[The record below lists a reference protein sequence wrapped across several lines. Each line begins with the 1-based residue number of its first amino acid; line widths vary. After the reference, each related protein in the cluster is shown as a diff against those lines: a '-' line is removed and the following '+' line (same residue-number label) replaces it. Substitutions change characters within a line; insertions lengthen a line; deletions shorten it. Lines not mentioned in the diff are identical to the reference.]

1 MKSFNY
7 PGSANSQLL
16 LLLLSSILLGLAACH
31 GPSSGEGGG
40 EQNDKHMY
48 TNHLIHENS
57 PYLLQHA
64 HNPVN
69 WYPWG
74 DEALEKA
81 KKENKML
88 IISIGYAACHWC
100 HVMEHESFE
109 DTTVARIMNEHFVA
123 IKVDREER
131 PDVDDVYMT
140 ACHLSSQ
147 GSCGWPLNAFALPD
161 GRPVWAG
168 TYFPKDK
175 WMEILEYFAKE
186 YKENPE
192 KMKEFADQLTQSI
205 QQIDQ
210 LPVLEKQDIRRK
222 DLDDVAR
229 KFMQSI
235 DPQYGGRK
243 SNGNKFP
250 MPNNYEF
257 LLRYH
262 ALSGNAEAGKLAFNT
277 LDRMRLGGIY
287 DQIGGGFARY
297 STDPLWHVPHFEKML
312 YDNGQLVSLYAE
324 AYRLSKDDKWAR
336 VIRETLD
343 FIAREMTSPEGG
355 FYSSLDADSEGE
367 EGKFYVWTKA
377 EIDSLIQD
385 EALNKLFCDF
395 YGVTARGNWED
406 GKNVLL
412 AREDEEAFAKKNK
425 MSTEELLQHLAKA
438 KKILFEARS
447 QRTPPGLD
455 NKILTSWNAL
465 MLQGYIDAYKALG
478 DETYR
483 SAALKNA
490 EFLTQN
496 MLQKDGHLLRNYKDG
511 KAKID
516 AFLDD
521 YALLAQAFMSLY
533 EITFDEQWL
542 YKAKELL
549 EYAKEHFSDPNNPLY
564 YYTSNASQSLIA
576 RKKETSD
583 NVIPSSNSVL
593 ARDFDRIHQFM
604 YLPEFATE
612 AHAMLQ
618 VMWPQIKDSG
628 QPTFFSNWLQAALE
642 HAWQPYEVAI
652 LGPQAPEM
660 ALELQR
666 DFLPSAVVLA
676 GTDEGSLEMLK
687 DRLVDGANMI
697 YVCQDGV
704 CKLPVSE
711 LEKALGLMS
720 Y

>member
-1 MKSFNY
+1 MKNT
-7 PGSANSQLL
+7 LL
-16 LLLLSSILLGLAACH
+16 LFTLLLFGFSACH
-31 GPSSGEGGG
+31 GPSSGHGDNQQSE
-40 EQNDKHMY
+40 HMY

-64 HNPVN
+64 HNPVE

-109 DTTVARIMNEHFVA
+109 DTTVARIMNENFVA

-175 WMEILEYFAKE
+175 WIEILEYFAKE
-186 YKENPE
+186 FKNNPQ
-192 KMKEFADQLTQSI
+192 KMEEFAQQITQSI

-210 LPVLEKQDIRRK
+210 IPVLEKQDIQRS
-222 DLDDVAR
+222 DLDALVQ
-229 KFMQSI
+229 KYVQNI
-235 DPQYGGRK
+235 DPKYGGRK
-243 SNGNKFP
+243 TQGNKFP

-262 ALSGNAEAGKLAFNT
+262 ALTGEQTARDRTFTT
-277 LDRMRLGGIY
+277 LEQMRRGGIY

-324 AYRLSKDDKWAR
+324 AYRLSGEDKWAR
-336 VIRETLD
+336 VVRETLA
-343 FIAREMTSPEGG
+343 FIEREMTSPEGG

-367 EGKFYVWTKA
+367 EGKFYVWTQA

-385 EALNKLFCDF
+385 PKLSKLFCDF
-395 YGVTARGNWED
+395 YDVSPGGNWEG
-406 GKNVLL
+406 GKNVLR
-412 AREDEEAFAKKNK
+412 AKEDEEAFAKKNN
-425 MSTEELLQHLAKA
+425 MSVKELLQNLAKA

-447 QRTPPGLD
+447 QRVRPGLD

-465 MLQGYIDAYKALG
+465 MLQGYVDAYKALG
-478 DETYR
+478 EESYR
-483 SAALKNA
+483 EAALKNA
-490 EFLTQN
+490 RFLVDK

-516 AFLDD
+516 GFLDD
-521 YALLAQAFMSLY
+521 YALLAQALMSLY

-549 EYAKEHFSDPNNPLY
+549 DYTKEHFSDPGNPLY
-564 YYTSNASQSLIA
+564 YYTSNAAQSLIA
-576 RKKETSD
+576 RKKETGD

-593 ARDFDRIHQFM
+593 ARDFDRIHQFL
-604 YLPEFATE
+604 YLPEYATE

-618 VMWPQIKDSG
+618 VMWPQIKDTD

-642 HAWQPYEVAI
+642 HVWQPYEVAI
-652 LGPQAPEM
+652 VGPQAPEL
-660 ALELQR
+660 ALKLQR
-666 DFLPSAVVLA
+666 RFLPSAVVLA
-676 GTDEGSLEMLK
+676 GTTEGSLEMLK
-687 DRLVDGANMI
+687 DRLVEGENMI
-697 YVCQDGV
+697 YVCQNGV
-704 CKLPVSE
+704 CKLPVRE
-711 LEKALGLMS
+711 LDRALELMT